1 MDPVIFVKLQEKYS
15 KVAMLGDDQIDCP
28 FICAVTVNVYTPPS
42 ASELEAAN
50 DMVLP
55 ESVIRDGLGPAT
67 AKLYVTGQG
76 LDFFHPSVW

>member
-1 MDPVIFVKLQEKYS
+1 MF
-15 KVAMLGDDQIDCP
+15 GDDQVDCP
-28 FICAVTVNVYTPPS
+28 LIFAVTVIVYTPLS

-76 LDFFHPSVW
+76 LALFHPSV